1 MPESQNS
8 TQNATD
14 ARFGKNC
21 ASGEFDTL
29 NWPLSML
36 IWPHL

>member
-1 MPESQNS
+1 MVHERLEMS
-8 TQNATD
+8 
-14 ARFGKNC
+14 RKLKFL
-21 ASGEFDTL
+21 ASHEFDTL